1 MKPQWIVAGVLGAI
15 ALVALGALAGA
26 VGAYNSLVHDSEAVD
41 SQAKQ
46 VDVQYQRAI
55 RLVPQ
60 LESLSKQYLA
70 NETDLIARATALR
83 SGIGA
88 AQNGS
93 LDDKDAY
100 LGELVQVV
108 ALLGNRLE
116 AYPQLG
122 SKDLFIGL
130 MDEVTNTENKIA
142 AEKIRYND
150 RVQAY
155 NAERRECCLPAL
167 VAGMFGFEKKEYI
180 GYGDRPNTSSFG
192 GQQL

>member
-1 MKPQWIVAGVLGAI
+1 MKPAWIVAGVFGAIVLVLLGA
-15 ALVALGALAGA
+15 VAGS
-26 VGAYNSLVHDSEAVD
+26 VSAYNGLVRDSEAVD
-41 SQAKQ
+41 SQARQ

-60 LESLSKQYLA
+60 LEALAKQYLA
-70 NETDLIARATALR
+70 NETEVIVQATALR
-83 SGIGA
+83 SGQGA
-88 AQNGS
+88 AENGS
-93 LDDKDAY
+93 LNDKDAY
-100 LGELVQVV
+100 LADMVQFV

-122 SKDLFIGL
+122 ARDLFIGL

-167 VAGMFGFEKKEYI
+167 MAGMFGFEKKEYI
-180 GYGDRPNTSSFG
+180 GYTDRPNTSSFG
-192 GQQL
+192 DQPL